1 MRMLEIGSKDGF
13 DKSDIFGLKPFGE
26 RLAMIVEG
34 NDEPQVIAIDGEWGS
49 GKSVF
54 ARQWAG
60 LLRQRMTPVIEFDA
74 FANDYNDDAFIALA
88 GAVIAHA
95 KEVQQGDDH
104 GTIKIFIDKTAKVGR
119 ALIPVGVKLGVKA
132 LTLGTVDL
140 SDGRDF
146 EQAMEAAAADTG
158 AYLEKELADRLNKA
172 QSATQMMKGFGEA
185 LSGLAKTLAEWERPE
200 ETDVKPRLVVIID
213 ELDRC
218 KPSFALDLL
227 EKIKHFYNV
236 DGVSFVLVT
245 NLKQIEAAV
254 KGRYGADTDAA
265 TYLQKFISVRF
276 RWNPRS
282 EADRPISVGYVDQ
295 CLQRIR
301 PDLHR
306 EHVELLKFF
315 CERTNASLRT
325 VERIFSYITLYPHI
339 MINNNDRKSTHF
351 GCVLLMLI
359 CLREYG
365 VDYNRYKESEK
376 NKFTIDSIEL
386 LSLKSL
392 NNSIE
397 KWAHAYISVMS
408 IKDLNKVTDEGIQYI
423 LRSMPNIYDISVFH
437 RRIERLLNGEA
448 VG

>member
-1 MRMLEIGSKDGF
+1 MRMLEIDPKKGF

-26 RLAMIVEG
+26 RLAMIVEN

-60 LLRQRMTPVIEFDA
+60 LLRQRRTPVIEFDA

-104 GTIKIFIDKTAKVGR
+104 GTIKAFIDKTAKVGR

-132 LTLGTVDL
+132 LTLGAVDL

-158 AYLEKELADRLNKA
+158 TYLEKELADRLNKA

-185 LSGLAKTLAEWERPE
+185 LSGLAKTLAQWERPE

-282 EADRPISVGYVDQ
+282 EADLPISVGYVDQ

-301 PDLHR
+301 PNLHQD
-306 EHVELLKFF
+306 HVEVLKFY
-315 CERTNASLRT
+315 CQRTDASLRT
-325 VERIFSYITLYPHI
+325 VERICSYIAFYPNI
-339 MINNNDRKSTHF
+339 IFDKSHNKATFF
-351 GCVLLMLI
+351 GSIILTLI
-359 CLREYG
+359 CLRESG
-365 VDYNRYKESEK
+365 IDLTKYNDK
-376 NKFTIDSIEL
+376 NKFKTDAINVLSIA
-386 LSLKSL
+386 SPQ
-392 NNSIE
+392 NSFE
-397 KWAHAYISVMS
+397 KWVRAYVDITN
-408 IKDLNKVTDEGIQYI
+408 IKDINQKMDGLCLDI
-423 LRSMPNIYDISVFH
+423 LRTIPATHNISVFH

-448 VG
+448 VA

>member
-26 RLAMIVEG
+26 RLAMIVEN
-34 NDEPQVIAIDGEWGS
+34 NDEPQVVAIDGEWGS

-60 LLRQRMTPVIEFDA
+60 LLRQRKTPVIEFDA

-88 GAVIAHA
+88 GAVVAHA

-104 GTIKIFIDKTAKVGR
+104 GTIKKFIDKTAKVGR

-185 LSGLAKTLAEWERPE
+185 LSDLAKTLAQWEKPD

-265 TYLQKFISVRF
+265 AYLQKFISVRF

-282 EADRPISVGYVDQ
+282 EADHPISVGYVDQ

-301 PDLHR
+301 PNLHQD
-306 EHVELLKFF
+306 HVEILKFY
-315 CERTNASLRT
+315 CQRTNASLRT
-325 VERIFSYITLYPHI
+325 VERICSYIALYSNI
-339 MINNNDRKSTHF
+339 MIDKPHNKATFF
-351 GCVLLMLI
+351 GSIILTLI
-359 CLREYG
+359 CLRESGIDLTKYNDRSKFKIDAIKVLSIASPQNHFEKLVRAY
-365 VDYNRYKESEK
+365 VDITN
-376 NKFTIDSIEL
+376 
-386 LSLKSL
+386 
-392 NNSIE
+392 
-397 KWAHAYISVMS
+397 
-408 IKDLNKVTDEGIQYI
+408 IKDINQKMDDLFLDI
-423 LRSMPNIYDISVFH
+423 LRTIPATHNISVFH

-448 VG
+448 VA